1 MDGNNINSACSASPA
16 EERSDFGGNGEGNN
30 VHLEGGLDEVQMH
43 LTCLPERYMRAKFTL
58 SAYIICWTVL
68 KLCQRLRITPA
79 APQAPEALED
89 PVNDSS
95 CSEEAELGPEEWS
108 DPVPDQEPEQEQ
120 AQDTTEE
127 YFDTHS
133 WQSDTLS
140 DLIPDGEDCPVA
152 PPTTGVPCRG
162 WTSPAE
168 CTSRPTEGSSES
180 GPSETQQVASDGPPR
195 EDPCMDLCSVS
206 PGSCTGR
213 RRCVSGPT
221 EQFEPFWPYEDPYVA
236 GLQTTPKEAGLPVLS
251 ALTASDS
258 VTSSP
263 NVKEKNRA
271 ELQFIPT
278 ETCLTEERLNPT
290 GNSEVDSHFKVM
302 ENCETDSEC
311 KIKEMCGR
319 ESCFENTETH
329 VTEVQCHPTQTDSQ
343 LKPTENCGIDSQFK
357 PKEHCVTDSQLKCTE
372 TCGTGAQFE
381 NDDAHVIKA
390 KFNPTENS
398 EMDSQF
404 EHTGNCVTL
413 SNPTED
419 CVPDSECKI
428 TETHVA
434 EAQCNL
440 PENSIMES
448 QLEPTENCW
457 TDLQFKPKEYCV
469 VDSQLKLAE
478 TCGREA
484 QFDGTETLVTDAQFN
499 PVDNSDSQCERTDHC
514 VDSECELTE
523 TWARESRFDHTENC
537 VTQLNSTQNSEMDS
551 EYKLIENSVADTEFK
566 LTETCG
572 RKSQF
577 ENTETHVTETQCNPT
592 QTSETDSQLETTEN
606 CATESQFKPEEQ
618 SLIDFQFKFTETCGG
633 ESQFGNTGSHVTEQ
647 QYDPTEDCERGSQ
660 FEPIENCGTESQ
672 LESSAVSALHFEN
685 GSVTHTETSVMEPHF
700 KSAEINV
707 TESEAKSPEIS
718 FRDSQFKP
726 SDAPEAEPWFRDFE
740 RGITELSSWSS
751 VSSQDLGE
759 KEASSPVP
767 SSETDYVNLTAGEVQ
782 QQVFSCHDECLT
794 SQQALKTFELNSDSL
809 GLDMERQLEMGGTT
823 CEDSQTNHDKQSIL
837 ENDISNS
844 CVQFN
849 TEDSIF
855 EPQNFDTDACV
866 RSDIQVNISQ
876 TQPDSHV
883 YVQSETGVWVLE
895 TQLHTNV
902 GVHSVSEENCLESQS
917 HSNMCVQ
924 SASED
929 NVVETLCLQSN
940 SEDDVLETQS
950 HTDVCVQSVTKD
962 LVNECKQLLQEDHD
976 VLHSDSSEL
985 ADSSELKSE
994 IFEGGRGGLAH
1005 TSSGEGGDDVC
1016 LPQSQGVED
1025 FVNPPATHT
1034 ESFES
1039 SGQGAQKGLTNDVEP
1054 VLCLV
1059 SPSDVSLDMTS
1070 DLHFNFK
1077 QPAHTTADALPVMD
1091 EALTESPGNSEH
1103 LSESQNGVLDPRPSQ
1118 EVAVGASDP
1127 EDVLV
1132 RRWEVILDIP
1142 QQQYRDDLSRLRYF
1156 SEFPALSEWH
1166 SDTNNNTKSILEGCT
1181 NDPFDAESEVPVE
1194 QARPVTDEPLFPYSS
1209 EVVYC
1214 TEDYDEE
1221 ESTGPLW
1228 EQEEDR
1234 VPSSSSGSD
1243 LENGAWDRDDTF
1255 STPDYG
1261 PRHSSQDLA
1270 PAEGICSQLNLPDEG
1285 KLDSHLQ
1292 GSWDV
1297 YDGPRTQDYG
1307 SYCALAEG
1315 ICSQLDPPDKEER
1328 ESQQQ
1333 ERLKEAQEVCHDLS
1347 TASPHLTHSGAHYG
1361 EFTIPND
1368 PEISQNVPSQ
1378 ELDYPDNYVDEGLS
1392 PGALNSEARD
1402 VLSQT
1407 VLGVMENEHTD
1418 GEKTEE
1424 QMMSLQGCPELS
1436 PTLTSETNEFSS
1448 LNFSL
1453 DLPSVNSLEPILE
1466 SDYSQDNSFIVEDE
1480 GSAEPHEVQQWNS
1493 SDTYTPPHSLSLPL
1507 PPYHPTTPES
1517 GRDESPSTDSEPQE
1531 STSSP
1536 ELCGSKATSPMPNGD
1551 VVHEGHHTPTNVSC
1565 DPDTT
1570 STNSEETDDSAYSL
1584 LGSNSSL
1591 HKAVKNKGARAG
1603 STGKASKFSVFSR
1616 IPSFRKSKNSAR
1628 EGKGYKAEPSH
1639 GASTPE
1645 RDEGSREGSPKRRP
1659 HPSLHRAHLSLST
1672 DHLRD
1677 VGQQGGNLDDE
1688 VFDKGMLITGE
1699 TEEYGFCP
1707 SEPRTRH
1714 VRQLYSQTCDRDPS
1728 GDNSKAPGLGSP
1740 NPAERLGHK
1749 RSKSSDSLNLWM
1761 RLSLAHKSLSN
1772 LFESRPPEKEA
1783 EEDSQRKTKP
1793 SWRGPKQAKEAE
1805 LLKRAM
1811 SVPDSSGSSV
1821 GRSARQVHS
1830 DYALRSAQDRLKG
1843 PPVPPRASRYSDPLS
1858 KKGIL
1863 KEPLEDSSNE
1873 SKSEEMRGWASP
1885 PNSLSLICQDSTPQ
1899 TPWEESEFPPLEECR
1914 PASPLSPTTVAA
1926 LALQLAPSWTR
1937 SLGSFEGM
1945 DGPLRP
1951 MSPKPQ
1957 SPRPGVYRRSFRYPS
1972 RATTVSLLSL
1982 GQGVSVEGL
1991 SDPPE
1996 RPKTL
2001 KPKVAQLAS
2010 VISLTN
2016 ECQRDE
2022 IGVDSPSP
2030 IGLVTS
2036 MSVNE
2041 FEDSGRLAGPTLEKR
2056 LPELAPVLRAKRR
2069 GQRTRAP
2076 RPVSDLGCWA
2086 TPPRGEGEAGQGSS
2100 KVGQGAEP
2108 APGPAPRPGAGPG
2121 LEKAQESHCCSDDLC
2136 LEVEKSRQ
2144 RRMTVATLGCTGLL
2158 TIRTPGE
2165 ATKARARLSLTS
2177 TEPFP
2182 SLALRDQCFSQSTP
2196 IGLDCLGWPRCV
2208 SSHAVVI
2215 PDGTPDRAGLGDD
2228 GGSEE
2233 DLYEEFRGSGH
2244 RFGHSGGGGEQL
2256 AINELISDGSVCA
2269 EALWDHVTM
2278 DDQELGFKAGDVI
2291 EVVDATNK
2299 EWWWGR
2305 IQDSEGWFPASFVRL
2320 RVNQDEPMEEYLA
2333 KLEEAREEDSAS
2345 VGRLLGPGLPCKEQ
2359 MRANVVNEIMSTE
2372 RDYIKHLKDICEG
2385 YIKQCRKRTDMF
2397 TEEQL
2402 RTIFGN
2408 IEEIYRFQKKF
2419 LKNLE
2424 KKFNK
2429 EQPHTSEIGSC
2440 FLEHQMDFQIYS
2452 EYCNNH
2458 PNACLQLSKLMKVNK
2473 YVFFFEA
2480 CRLLQKMIDI
2490 SLDGFLLT
2498 PVQKICKYPLQLAE
2512 LLKYTNPQHRDY
2524 KDVEA
2529 ALNAMKN
2536 VARLI
2541 NERKR
2546 RLENIDKIAQW
2557 QSAIEDWEG
2566 EDVLSRSSDLIFS
2579 GEMTKISPPQAKS
2592 QQRMFFLFDHQM
2604 VYCKKDLLRRD
2615 MLYYKGRV
2623 DMDQVEVVDVEDGKD
2638 KDLNVSVKNAL
2649 KLRSPGGEEVHLLCA
2664 KKPEHKQRWLRAFA
2678 DERRQVQHDR
2688 ETGFAITEVQ
2698 KKQAMLNASKSHPA
2712 GKPKAVTRPY
2722 YDFLLRQKHPALPAA
2737 LPQQQV
2743 FMLAE
2748 PKRKSS
2754 NFWHNIG
2761 RLTPFKK

>member
-1 MDGNNINSACSASPA
+1 MDLCPLLADQHPARGGEIGNILTPSILLVRCNRKSKGFMASDDSRMIAGGGPSPVYISLLLSAAALGSQQPLNGKHAVTTAEHTSEGPDQPGLGGLRDAIPRCSRVPVLSGV
-16 EERSDFGGNGEGNN
+16 S
-30 VHLEGGLDEVQMH
+30 EGGEVWRVREQS
-43 LTCLPERYMRAKFTL
+43 RAPNL
-58 SAYIICWTVL
+58 SAFISPSVTAGTRPCRSKQRGRRGRTREGMGHSDGEAGWPAGCRIKGNAGTLGRNMGELFCLVFGWMFGWAFAYACALLLDAVALAWCWTVSMA
-68 KLCQRLRITPA
+68 LCGGENRPISVTRFHVSSHGR
-79 APQAPEALED
+79 APEALED

-95 CSEEAELGPEEWS
+95 CSEEVELGPEEWS
-108 DPVPDQEPEQEQ
+108 DPAPDQEQEPEQEQ
-120 AQDTTEE
+120 AQDTMEE

-140 DLIPDGEDCPVA
+140 DLIPDGDDCPAA
-152 PPTTGVPCRG
+152 PPTTGGPCRG

-180 GPSETQQVASDGPPR
+180 GPSETQQGASDGPPK

-206 PGSCTGR
+206 LGSCTGR
-213 RRCVSGPT
+213 GRCVSGST

-236 GLQTTPKEAGLPVLS
+236 GLQTTPKEAGLP
-251 ALTASDS
+251 LTASDS
-258 VTSSP
+258 
-263 NVKEKNRA
+263 
-271 ELQFIPT
+271 
-278 ETCLTEERLNPT
+278 
-290 GNSEVDSHFKVM
+290 
-302 ENCETDSEC
+302 
-311 KIKEMCGR
+311 
-319 ESCFENTETH
+319 
-329 VTEVQCHPTQTDSQ
+329 
-343 LKPTENCGIDSQFK
+343 
-357 PKEHCVTDSQLKCTE
+357 
-372 TCGTGAQFE
+372 
-381 NDDAHVIKA
+381 
-390 KFNPTENS
+390 
-398 EMDSQF
+398 
-404 EHTGNCVTL
+404 
-413 SNPTED
+413 
-419 CVPDSECKI
+419 
-428 TETHVA
+428 
-434 EAQCNL
+434 
-440 PENSIMES
+440 
-448 QLEPTENCW
+448 
-457 TDLQFKPKEYCV
+457 
-469 VDSQLKLAE
+469 
-478 TCGREA
+478 
-484 QFDGTETLVTDAQFN
+484 
-499 PVDNSDSQCERTDHC
+499 
-514 VDSECELTE
+514 
-523 TWARESRFDHTENC
+523 
-537 VTQLNSTQNSEMDS
+537 
-551 EYKLIENSVADTEFK
+551 
-566 LTETCG
+566 
-572 RKSQF
+572 
-577 ENTETHVTETQCNPT
+577 
-592 QTSETDSQLETTEN
+592 
-606 CATESQFKPEEQ
+606 
-618 SLIDFQFKFTETCGG
+618 
-633 ESQFGNTGSHVTEQ
+633 
-647 QYDPTEDCERGSQ
+647 
-660 FEPIENCGTESQ
+660 
-672 LESSAVSALHFEN
+672 
-685 GSVTHTETSVMEPHF
+685 
-700 KSAEINV
+700 
-707 TESEAKSPEIS
+707 
-718 FRDSQFKP
+718 
-726 SDAPEAEPWFRDFE
+726 
-740 RGITELSSWSS
+740 
-751 VSSQDLGE
+751 DLGE

-782 QQVFSCHDECLT
+782 QQVCSCPDECLT
-794 SQQALKTFELNSDSL
+794 SQQALKT
-809 GLDMERQLEMGGTT
+809 
-823 CEDSQTNHDKQSIL
+823 
-837 ENDISNS
+837 
-844 CVQFN
+844 
-849 TEDSIF
+849 
-855 EPQNFDTDACV
+855 
-866 RSDIQVNISQ
+866 
-876 TQPDSHV
+876 
-883 YVQSETGVWVLE
+883 Y
-895 TQLHTNV
+895 
-902 GVHSVSEENCLESQS
+902 
-917 HSNMCVQ
+917 
-924 SASED
+924 
-929 NVVETLCLQSN
+929 
-940 SEDDVLETQS
+940 
-950 HTDVCVQSVTKD
+950 
-962 LVNECKQLLQEDHD
+962 
-976 VLHSDSSEL
+976 SSEL

-1039 SGQGAQKGLTNDVEP
+1039 SGQGAQKALTNDVEP
-1054 VLCLV
+1054 VLCLF
-1059 SPSDVSLDMTS
+1059 SPSDVSLDLTS
-1070 DLHFNFK
+1070 DLHCNFK
-1077 QPAHTTADALPVMD
+1077 QPAHTTADALPVMG

-1103 LSESQNGVLDPRPSQ
+1103 LSESQNGVSDPRPSQ
-1118 EVAVGASDP
+1118 EVAVGTCASDP

-1142 QQQYRDDLSRLRYF
+1142 EQQYRDDLSRLRYF

-1194 QARPVTDEPLFPYSS
+1194 QACPVTDEPLFPYSS

-1234 VPSSSSGSD
+1234 DPSSSSGSD

-1285 KLDSHLQ
+1285 KLDSHQQ

-1307 SYCALAEG
+1307 SFCALAEG
-1315 ICSQLDPPDKEER
+1315 ICSQLDPPDKEEQ

-1347 TASPHLTHSGAHYG
+1347 TASPHLTHSDAHDG
-1361 EFTIPND
+1361 EFTMPND

-1407 VLGVMENEHTD
+1407 ALGVTENEHTD

-1436 PTLTSETNEFSS
+1436 PHDFETNEFSS
-1448 LNFSL
+1448 LNFSY

-1480 GSAEPHEVQQWNS
+1480 GSAEPHEEVQQGNS
-1493 SDTYTPPHSLSLPL
+1493 SDTYTPPHTLSLPL

-1517 GRDESPSTDSEPQE
+1517 ARDESPSTDSEPQE

-1603 STGKASKFSVFSR
+1603 STGKTSKFSVFSR

-1645 RDEGSREGSPKRRP
+1645 RDEGSWEGSPKRRP

-1672 DHLRD
+1672 DHLREA
-1677 VGQQGGNLDDE
+1677 GQQGGNLDDE
-1688 VFDKGMLITGE
+1688 VFDKGMLIAGE

-1772 LFESRPPEKEA
+1772 LFESRPPEMEA

-1885 PNSLSLICQDSTPQ
+1885 PNSLSLICQDSTPH

-2010 VISLTN
+2010 VVSLTT

-2022 IGVDSPSP
+2022 IGVDSPLP
-2030 IGLVTS
+2030 IGLATS

-2041 FEDSGRLAGPTLEKR
+2041 FESAAEVTARTQFTNQNPDLRPKLTQDSGRLAGPTLEKR

-2086 TPPRGEGEAGQGSS
+2086 TPPRGEGEAEPGSS
-2100 KVGQGAEP
+2100 KVGQGTEP

-2136 LEVEKSRQ
+2136 VEVEKNRQ

-2165 ATKARARLSLTS
+2165 ATKVRCLDANTIKWWRAVSYTLLSALLGPLSHAPAPARARLSLTS

-2208 SSHAVVI
+2208 SSHGEYCFCSELICADGSATRWLPYLTQVYSAEKHRAVAGALAGCLSPLFQRMATPV
-2215 PDGTPDRAGLGDD
+2215 PLCHNVPVTMVNSASLWYFGACGQTELPSSNPAEGQLVRNPGNSPQLQFSHVLGTVPPRAWHFCDAAVFAECSGAGGPEDGVCRRELFQSQAESSSLIGLQATAMVPPQRTPSDCLRTRERVREREREREEGREGERVSNRERESDERGRGREAASASPRRAGEQGR
-2228 GGSEE
+2228 GCSPSGRVSSE
-2233 DLYEEFRGSGH
+2233 DARRTGQQPAAGAP
-2244 RFGHSGGGGEQL
+2244 GGGGSAQAAGEGGSFSSSGGSVSGSGSSGL
-2256 AINELISDGSVCA
+2256 SPGSDSDGSPGAGRAGSMGGVR
-2269 EALWDHVTM
+2269 
-2278 DDQELGFKAGDVI
+2278 GFGLMSRY
-2291 EVVDATNK
+2291 
-2299 EWWWGR
+2299 W
-2305 IQDSEGWFPASFVRL
+2305 S
-2320 RVNQDEPMEEYLA
+2320 
-2333 KLEEAREEDSAS
+2333 LESLHSTTGKR
-2345 VGRLLGPGLPCKEQ
+2345 RPPPG
-2359 MRANVVNEIMSTE
+2359 A
-2372 RDYIKHLKDICEG
+2372 
-2385 YIKQCRKRTDMF
+2385 
-2397 TEEQL
+2397 
-2402 RTIFGN
+2402 
-2408 IEEIYRFQKKF
+2408 
-2419 LKNLE
+2419 
-2424 KKFNK
+2424 
-2429 EQPHTSEIGSC
+2429 SC
-2440 FLEHQMDFQIYS
+2440 F
-2452 EYCNNH
+2452 
-2458 PNACLQLSKLMKVNK
+2458 CLVCWRGGGGAPSCDQV
-2473 YVFFFEA
+2473 Y
-2480 CRLLQKMIDI
+2480 D
-2490 SLDGFLLT
+2490 
-2498 PVQKICKYPLQLAE
+2498 
-2512 LLKYTNPQHRDY
+2512 
-2524 KDVEA
+2524 
-2529 ALNAMKN
+2529 
-2536 VARLI
+2536 
-2541 NERKR
+2541 
-2546 RLENIDKIAQW
+2546 
-2557 QSAIEDWEG
+2557 
-2566 EDVLSRSSDLIFS
+2566 SSDGGGVTES
-2579 GEMTKISPPQAKS
+2579 
-2592 QQRMFFLFDHQM
+2592 H
-2604 VYCKKDLLRRD
+2604 
-2615 MLYYKGRV
+2615 
-2623 DMDQVEVVDVEDGKD
+2623 
-2638 KDLNVSVKNAL
+2638 VSL
-2649 KLRSPGGEEVHLLCA
+2649 
-2664 KKPEHKQRWLRAFA
+2664 
-2678 DERRQVQHDR
+2678 
-2688 ETGFAITEVQ
+2688 
-2698 KKQAMLNASKSHPA
+2698 
-2712 GKPKAVTRPY
+2712 
-2722 YDFLLRQKHPALPAA
+2722 
-2737 LPQQQV
+2737 
-2743 FMLAE
+2743 
-2748 PKRKSS
+2748 
-2754 NFWHNIG
+2754 
-2761 RLTPFKK
+2761 